1 MADEWVRNSEQMSSS
16 QEFMLKYL
24 QILMCWSIKCLKCL
38 TILNKHN
45 FTKWLYYDFHDFKT
59 LIMRVRARRERKKAE
74 CFIFFNQIWCLLFS
88 VSLCLCVD
96 SEVFF
101 VVCFIAGCAS
111 AQRRSTMCGHNRLK
125 MMVYM
130 YNIYLLFNLLV
141 VAFARFHI
149 IVCPLDIDK
158 DRQETAFIWRLSS
171 R

>member
-59 LIMRVRARRERKKAE
+59 LIMRVRARRERKKR
-74 CFIFFNQIWCLLFS
+74 N
-88 VSLCLCVD
+88 VSYFLIKSGVYYSAFRFAYALTRRF
-96 SEVFF
+96 FF
-101 VVCFIAGCAS
+101 VVCFIAGCAL